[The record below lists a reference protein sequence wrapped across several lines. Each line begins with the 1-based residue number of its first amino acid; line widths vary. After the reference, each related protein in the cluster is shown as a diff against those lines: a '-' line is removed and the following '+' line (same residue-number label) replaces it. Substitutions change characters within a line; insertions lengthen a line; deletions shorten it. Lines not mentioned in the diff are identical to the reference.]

1 MPGPGWVSE
10 WVDGWKGGLL
20 NLLCCRVVF
29 SARVLY
35 WKLRERGGG
44 GGARGGRGGQT
55 MVQACYTSVATRYS
69 FFRSLS
75 QETVR
80 QLKPPTPLRARSQG
94 VLSGLFTTTCLPL
107 NTTPCVS
114 TSSAWLRRVGVA
126 YLVGANIN
134 ISWHTFNARSCLPAS
149 SAMISFVYF

>member
-1 MPGPGWVSE
+1 MGGWMERRIVKLALLPG
-10 WVDGWKGGLL
+10 
-20 NLLCCRVVF
+20 CVF
-29 SARVLY
+29 SKGTVLEAE
-35 WKLRERGGG
+35 REGGG